1 MAATK
6 QAQRRTVLNIRVTE
20 SFIEELD
27 AAIAS
32 VNAGRRDSD
41 PFAQN
46 VDRSKFVRS
55 LVEDFISKQ
64 EKTNV

>member
-1 MAATK
+1 METPK
-6 QAQRRTVLNIRVTE
+6 RTVLTIRVTE

-27 AAIAS
+27 GAIKS
-32 VNAGRRDSD
+32 VNAGRRNSD

-64 EKTNV
+64 EETSV